1 MLFCFWDASVTEFFI
16 IDFININWTVVCPL
30 SFIILIFRGFPL
42 FILVNLATAFLHFLK
57 ESAFGFSDFL
67 YYVPII
73 SALLGIISFLLFY
86 F

>member
-1 MLFCFWDASVTEFFI
+1 M
-16 IDFININWTVVCPL
+16 CPL

-42 FILVNLATAFLHFLK
+42 FILVNLAIAFLHFLK